1 MFKKQRIAEK
11 KKEMRQVERRHLV
24 YYLRV
29 FDGTG
34 SRVLGHIVD
43 ISSKGVMLLSGSPI
57 SVGENFR
64 LRMRLPSQIA
74 NMEELIFNAS
84 SRWSKPDVNP
94 DFFIAGFE
102 IRDVDDAIIT
112 NIHSLMDD
120 FSFRDHA

>member
-1 MFKKQRIAEK
+1 MVKKQTAAET
-11 KKEMRQVERRHLV
+11 KKEKRQIERKHLV
-24 YYLRV
+24 FYLRV

-34 SRVLGHIVD
+34 ARMLGHVVD
-43 ISSKGVMLLSGSPI
+43 ISSKGVMLFSGSQI

-84 SRWSKPDVNP
+84 SRWCKPDVNP

-120 FSFRDHA
+120 FGFQDHA